1 MNLIIVLLRQFSN
14 LTLKTL
20 EVWRIHFETAFAA
33 LALSSLSSDIAVDIV
48 SEGSSGLYIPFKYG
62 NIGCQVSKGG
72 IQN

>member
-1 MNLIIVLLRQFSN
+1 MTNLILMFNN

-62 NIGCQVSKGG
+62 NMGCPVAKGG